1 MPDLFSPYTLKGV
14 RAGQALRYGAADR
27 LAL

>member
-1 MPDLFSPYTLKGV
+1 MPELFSPYTLKGV
-14 RAGQALRYGAADR
+14 RAGLALRNGAADR